1 MDKEA
6 INAIIKGIKE
16 GAQAMTP
23 LAKDYVHQIQ
33 MRGAIDFLFG
43 LLIVMIIAFS
53 SLLIFKSYKKY
64 QESEKSHS
72 YSTDENVMA
81 LLFMFGIVSI
91 VGAGFSAYLIGTGLE
106 TIVAPLPTILGK

>member
-1 MDKEA
+1 MDKAA

-23 LAKDYVHQIQ
+23 LAKDYVHQVQ
-33 MRGAIDFLFG
+33 MRGAVDFLFG

-64 QESEKSHS
+64 QESERSYS
-72 YSTDENVMA
+72 YSTDEIVA
-81 LLFMFGIVSI
+81 GLLCVIGIIFVL
-91 VGAGFSAYLIGTGLE
+91 GAGLSFYLIGTGLE
-106 TIVAPLPTILGK
+106 NIVAPLPSILGK